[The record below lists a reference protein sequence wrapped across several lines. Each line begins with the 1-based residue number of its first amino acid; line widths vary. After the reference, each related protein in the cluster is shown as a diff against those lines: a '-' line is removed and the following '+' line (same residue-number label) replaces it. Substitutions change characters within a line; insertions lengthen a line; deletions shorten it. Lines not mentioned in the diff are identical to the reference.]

1 MKLKGKPLCKLVKDE
16 VLEEALEEYKALV
29 VNPTHLCTK
38 CGRASNDKKALCR
51 PEKLLKN

>member
-29 VNPTHLCTK
+29 VNPTHVCTK
-38 CGRASNDKKALCR
+38 CGRASNDKKALCK